1 MADQTVTQ
9 TVIPVAAEPP
19 VTNDTS
25 IAELRSML
33 EPAAVPIPANGKQP
47 LTVTRSAS
55 GEPEATPT
63 TPEATETEKPVA
75 RERDEHGKFVSKA
88 ASTEAESGTA
98 QSKEPAKEEVESED
112 PDQEQALPPGVK
124 KRVEKIAAET
134 ARIQAE
140 IDRRISAKKAA
151 QAKLDSLSAE
161 EGKSGT
167 EPVKNTA
174 PPKQEGEPVMPV
186 RPIFGEKEGE
196 TWADYT
202 ASVKKYESEFS
213 KYTSAYTAW
222 IREETRKTVA
232 EELRDQRFQE
242 TTERTIEASKKKYG
256 AEFDDYRT
264 RVVEA
269 SPEGLL
275 LEISALE
282 DWPGMAVHLGK
293 PENEAELINLAAL
306 YERSPSAAIRE
317 LGRIEDRLSKVVS
330 KEPPN
335 SVDKVVAKPVAV
347 DKPLPAPPDRV
358 GGGANAAPVIDL
370 NKADMRAF
378 TQAVQPL
385 LKRA

>member
-1 MADQTVTQ
+1 MADQTVT
-9 TVIPVAAEPP
+9 PVAAEPA

-25 IAELRSML
+25 IAELRSFL

-47 LTVTRSAS
+47 LTVTRAAGS
-55 GEPEATPT
+55 EPEATSP
-63 TPEATETEKPVA
+63 TPEATEPEKPVA

-98 QSKEPAKEEVESED
+98 QPKEPSTEVDKDE
-112 PDQEQALPPGVK
+112 DQEQALPPGVK
-124 KRVEKIAAET
+124 KRVEKIVVET

-151 QAKLDSLSAE
+151 QAKLDSLAAE
-161 EGKSGT
+161 EGTSGT

-174 PPKQEGEPVMPV
+174 PPKLEGEPAMPV

-196 TWADYT
+196 TWAEYT
-202 ASVKKYESEFS
+202 AAVKKYETDFT
-213 KYTSAYTAW
+213 KYTAAYTAW

-256 AEFDDYRT
+256 EEFDDYRT

-275 LEISALE
+275 LEISALD
-282 DWPGMAVHLGK
+282 DWPEMAVYLGK
-293 PENEAELINLAAL
+293 PENEAELIGLAAL
-306 YERSPSAAIRE
+306 YERSHSAAIRE
-317 LGRIEDRLSKVVS
+317 LGRIEDRLSKAVS
-330 KEPPN
+330 KEPVN
-335 SVDKVVAKPVAV
+335 SENKVAAGKPVPV
-347 DKPLPAPPDRV
+347 DKPLPAPPERV

-370 NKADMRAF
+370 NKADMRTF

>member
-98 QSKEPAKEEVESED
+98 QTQEPAKEEVESDE
-112 PDQEQALPPGVK
+112 EILTKYPGVK
-124 KRVEKIAAET
+124 KRVQKIDAET
-134 ARIQAE
+134 AVIQAE
-140 IDRRISAKKAA
+140 INHRVAAKKAA
-151 QAKLDSLSAE
+151 QAELERLRAE
-161 EGKSGT
+161 EGKPGT

-256 AEFDDYRT
+256 VEFDDYRT

-335 SVDKVVAKPVAV
+335 SAKEVVARPVAV

-385 LKRA
+385 L